1 MDDGVFDRIRRRCRD
16 VADQAERVRIVES
29 AIAEYARVLASLPLE
44 TPVYDDVLH
53 FRGRP
58 EDTVT
63 FLVALDAVNFG
74 SGYFPLLAK
83 RPGHSGYGTIALALT
98 ERFRVHGPLGI
109 GDLVECSAAD
119 CARLFGQDLSVAP
132 IAELMELFAKAWRD
146 LGHDLLEY
154 FGGSCCALVES
165 AEGSAAAL
173 VRLLDRQPLFHDVAT
188 YHGMEVPFY
197 KRAQILASDL
207 ALAFGGRGWGNF
219 RDLDELTIFA
229 DNLVPHVLRYDG
241 IVAYAPDLVERIT
254 RGELVPA
261 GSVDEVEIR
270 ACALHAVELI
280 VENLRAKGRDVTARE
295 VDIALWNRG
304 QSPRYKEAPR
314 HRTRTAFY

>member
-1 MDDGVFDRIRRRCRD
+1 M
-16 VADQAERVRIVES
+16 
-29 AIAEYARVLASLPLE
+29 E
-44 TPVYDDVLH
+44 TPVYDGALH

-83 RPGHSGYGTIALALT
+83 RPGHSGYSTIALALT
-98 ERFRVHGPLGI
+98 ERFRVGGPLDV

-119 CARLFGQDLSVAP
+119 CALLFGQDLSVAP
-132 IAELMELFAKAWRD
+132 IAELMDLFAKAWRD
-146 LGHDLLEY
+146 LGHDLLER
-154 FGGSCCALVES
+154 FGGSSSALVES

-207 ALAFGGRGWGNF
+207 ALAFAGRGWGEF
-219 RDLDELTIFA
+219 HDLDLLTIFA
-229 DNLVPHVLRYDG
+229 DNLVPHVLRCDG
-241 IVAYAPDLVERIT
+241 ILTYDEALASRIE
-254 RGELVPA
+254 RGELLPS
-261 GSVDEVEIR
+261 GSEEEVEIR

-280 VENLRAKGRDVTARE
+280 VETLHAQGRDVAARE

-304 QSPRYKEAPR
+304 QSAHYKQAPR
-314 HRTRTAFY
+314 HRTRTASY

>member
-16 VADQAERVRIVES
+16 VAAQAQRVRIVES
-29 AIAEYARVLASLPLE
+29 TIGAYARVLASLPLE
-44 TPVYDDVLH
+44 TPAYDDVLH

-58 EDTVT
+58 EDTVSY
-63 FLVALDAVNFG
+63 LMALDAVNFG

-98 ERFRVHGPLGI
+98 ERFRARGPLDVE
-109 GDLVECSAAD
+109 DLVECSAAD

-132 IAELMELFAKAWRD
+132 IAELMEGFAKAWRD
-146 LGHDLLEY
+146 LGHDLLER
-154 FGGSCCALVES
+154 FGGSFSALVES

-188 YHGMEVPFY
+188 YHGIEVPFY

-207 ALAFGGRGWGNF
+207 ALAFGGRGWGRF
-219 RDLDELTIFA
+219 HDLDLLTIFA
-229 DNLVPHVLRYDG
+229 DNLVPHVLRCDG
-241 IVAYAPDLVERIT
+241 ILTYDEALARRIE
-254 RGELVPA
+254 RGELLPS
-261 GSVDEVEIR
+261 GSEEEVEIR
-270 ACALHAVELI
+270 ACAVDAVERIALEI
-280 VENLRAKGRDVTARE
+280 RRAGRPVTSRE
-295 VDIALWNRG
+295 LDIALWKRG

>member
-1 MDDGVFDRIRRRCRD
+1 MEDGVFDRIRRRCRD
-16 VADQAERVRIVES
+16 VAGRSERVRIAES
-29 AIAEYARVLASLPLE
+29 EIAEYARALASLPLE
-44 TPVYDDVLH
+44 APVYDDVLH

-63 FLVALDAVNFG
+63 YLVTLDAVNFG

-98 ERFRVHGPLGI
+98 ERFRVYGPLDI
-109 GDLVECSAAD
+109 GDLVECSATD
-119 CARLFGQDLSVAP
+119 CARLFGQDLSVAA
-132 IAELMELFAKAWRD
+132 IAELMDLFAKAWRD
-146 LGHDLLEY
+146 LGHDLLER
-154 FGGSCCALVES
+154 FGGSFSALVES

-173 VRLLDRQPLFHDVAT
+173 VRLLDRQPLFHDVAE

-207 ALAFGGRGWGNF
+207 ALAFGGRGWGEF
-219 RDLDELTIFA
+219 HDLDLLTIFA
-229 DNLVPHVLRYDG
+229 DNLVPHVLRCDG
-241 IVAYAPDLVERIT
+241 ILTYDEALARQIE
-254 RGELVPA
+254 RGELLPP
-261 GSVDEVEIR
+261 GSEEEVEIR

-280 VENLRAKGRDVTARE
+280 VETLRAEGRDVAARE

-304 QSPRYKEAPR
+304 QSAHYKQAPR
-314 HRTRTAFY
+314 HRTRTASY